1 MHLKKSW
8 GLIIVILK
16 VVKKF
21 STSHAV
27 YWESSTYFLL
37 TSWSAGIIAASD
49 SSSSSCF
56 NTDGAFTVTLLSL
69 TVAPRFLP
77 AVNKEIFS
85 SNCNYWLPALRK
97 FPMTSNLFYFS
108 TFTRQKGNNWTN
120 KAGSVDVYW
129 VVISFTQTLSEKSC
143 YSCKLEFICQLQQP
157 SADKLPKRA
166 TRKPSSGTSGF
177 IVLTKKRR
185 VCLMNNISKFS
196 HCNQNCS
203 HSCFCLF
210 YLASQLQCKKAYHQS

>member
-1 MHLKKSW
+1 MWQKPTYHVMHLKKSW
-8 GLIIVILK
+8 GLVIVILK

-85 SNCNYWLPALRK
+85 SNCNHWLPALRK
-97 FPMTSNLFYFS
+97 LPMTSNLFYFS
-108 TFTRQKGNNWTN
+108 SFTRQKGNNWTN
-120 KAGSVDVYW
+120 KAGWMY
-129 VVISFTQTLSEKSC
+129 TELS
-143 YSCKLEFICQLQQP
+143 
-157 SADKLPKRA
+157 
-166 TRKPSSGTSGF
+166 
-177 IVLTKKRR
+177 
-185 VCLMNNISKFS
+185 
-196 HCNQNCS
+196 S
-203 HSCFCLF
+203 HSLRHFQRNPATAVSWNL
-210 YLASQLQCKKAYHQS
+210 YANYNSLQLTSYQSGPQENLL